1 MSVSV
6 SASVGSIKNVT
17 IAITGQGALQSYIP
31 STVIWR
37 RTPLTTDS
45 FVTLLLNLYLYLP
58 ETHSSHHAPALFC
71 HSVKW
76 NNWDFMSKK

>member
-37 RTPLTTDS
+37 RTPL
-45 FVTLLLNLYLYLP
+45 LI
-58 ETHSSHHAPALFC
+58 
-71 HSVKW
+71 
-76 NNWDFMSKK
+76 